1 LIYSGE
7 IGLEFAPSLLSQF
20 NNEPYH
26 ALSALY
32 SIAQINV
39 AKNDNDLSY
48 FKVGFITAGK
58 TELGEMLNER
68 FQQLKPQVLT
78 LLDQVLTKIA
88 SEALK
93 NEISKSAD
101 NQLALRLQLLNYDAI
116 KCLDFADSKILP
128 ITLGPIRESVVSA
141 IRERVLGDMLRL
153 TLSAWGVS
161 APERE
166 DGRAVDFIDAIL
178 QMRQQLKS

>member
-1 LIYSGE
+1 
-7 IGLEFAPSLLSQF
+7 
-20 NNEPYH
+20 
-26 ALSALY
+26 
-32 SIAQINV
+32 
-39 AKNDNDLSY
+39 
-48 FKVGFITAGK
+48 
-58 TELGEMLNER
+58 MLNER

-178 QMRQQLKS
+178 QMRQHPFPRIRI